1 MDKTQLAVV
10 GAGVAGTAAAIEAAK
25 AGLEVTLIDEHPIDF
40 ALMAQ
45 EIPLHFGQ
53 RMTATAGDRAE
64 MFSRAVASRP
74 ALQEAEE
81 AGVDLKLGTMVWDSN
96 RDRILTLADD
106 TQSWRLEY
114 DAAIFAPGARDLG
127 TVFPGWDKAGVCGAG
142 GMLALLDVY
151 QAFSG
156 QRVVVLGSGEL
167 GLTVASRLLDRGLE
181 VSGIVDIAPEI
192 RGSGESR
199 DQVDGAGVPIYTNH
213 RIKEALGGTEIEGL
227 LISDADSGRDLEL
240 ECDTVCLAIGMVP
253 NIETLYW
260 TGCDIR
266 FEPDLGGFVPV
277 VDHRMST
284 TQENIYI
291 AGDVAGFTEGAF
303 AAPELAVAQGRIA
316 GISAAESLNAIGE
329 TEAVSLRGEIEVP
342 SRETA
347 EGVLEYRRSWVR
359 AGTSDGG
366 SQALVC
372 ICEKVTR
379 NDLRQMMGKGP
390 IHPDHIK
397 RLTRAGMGYCQSRR
411 CREQIQMVVADERG
425 VEVSEVELASYRPP
439 FRPLPLG
446 VMQNRDLTAEE
457 EDFLF
462 SEYHQTMRQEYL
474 KATET
479 SE

>member
-1 MDKTQLAVV
+1 MQLLEQ
-10 GAGVAGTAAAIEAAK
+10 GSRGTAAAIEAAR
-25 AGLEVTLIDEHPIDF
+25 AGLGVTLIDEHPIDF

-74 ALQEAEE
+74 ALQEAES

-96 RDRILTLADD
+96 RDKILALADD
-106 TQSWRLEY
+106 TRSWRLEY
-114 DAAIFAPGARDLG
+114 DAAVFAPGVRDLG
-127 TVFPGWDKAGVCGAG
+127 VHFPGWDKAGVCGAG
-142 GMLALLDVY
+142 GLLALLDVY
-151 QAFSG
+151 RAFSG
-156 QRVVVLGSGEL
+156 GKVVVLGSGEL

-181 VSGIVDIAPEI
+181 VSGIVDIATEI
-192 RGSGESR
+192 RGSGKER
-199 DQVDGAGVPIYTNH
+199 ERVERAGVPIYTNH
-213 RIKEALGGTEIEGL
+213 LVKEAQGGTEVEAL
-227 LISDADSGRDLEL
+227 LISDADSGRDQQL

-260 TGCDIR
+260 TGCEIR

-277 VDHRMST
+277 VDEGMST
-284 TQENIYI
+284 TQENIYV
-291 AGDVAGFTEGAF
+291 AGDVAGFTEGGF
-303 AAPELAVAQGRIA
+303 ADREIAAAEGSIA
-316 GISAAESLNAIGE
+316 GISAAASLAAIGRKE
-329 TEAVSLRGEIEVP
+329 PEPPRGEAGIH
-342 SRETA
+342 SRKMA

-359 AGTSDGG
+359 STTSDGG
-366 SQALVC
+366 PQTPVC

-390 IHPDHIK
+390 VHPDHIK

-425 VEVSEVELASYRPP
+425 VEVSQVELASYRPP

-462 SEYHQTMRQEYL
+462 GEYHQTMRDEYL
-474 KATET
+474 KARGPG
-479 SE
+479 SEHR